1 MPTLNFSYN
10 DLCQLIGKK
19 IEKKRLEELILLNKG
34 EVEDWKG
41 DEMTVEVTSD
51 RIDLL
56 SVEGIARALKGFLE
70 IELGIPKYPVQ
81 ESNVRLTVDEEVNQ
95 VRPFVVSGIIEDVEL
110 TDTSV
115 AQLMQMQ
122 EKLHATHCR
131 NRRKASIG
139 LHDLDK
145 IKPPIIYT
153 AKRPDEIYFIPLQ
166 ETKAMD
172 GKEILRKVKK
182 GVAYASLIRDSPL
195 YPVIIDSEET
205 FLSLPPIINSVDTA
219 VDPDTKNLFFEIT
232 CLDEQVARTALNV
245 LLCNICE
252 RKGTIKTVEIE
263 YYDGRIVN
271 LPDLTPQ
278 NWILHLDYTNQ
289 ILGLNLNLNELNKLI
304 KKSRM
309 ESNQKDRNTVEVFV
323 PPFRSNILHEIDL
336 IEDVSIAYGYNKY
349 VTKLP
354 KVITIGK
361 EDKKA
366 IFTRKIRELMVGFGF
381 QEISNYIMTN
391 KEHLFSNMNLDEIE
405 IVEIANPVST
415 TFSVLRNNLIP
426 SMLNF
431 LQNNLHA
438 MYPQKIF
445 EAGDVVIV
453 DKKAQTKTKTMR
465 KLCAAITA
473 YSISFENIQAVL
485 FSLLQNLGLKNLEL
499 TPKEHNSFI
508 QGRVAE
514 IHVNGENI
522 GIIGEIS
529 IPVLKNFAL
538 ENPVALFEIELDQL
552 LK

>member
-10 DLCQLIGKK
+10 DLCKLIGKK
-19 IEKKRLEELILLNKG
+19 IEKKQLEELILLNKG
-34 EVEDWKG
+34 EVEDWIE

-81 ESNVRLTVDEEVNQ
+81 KSNVKLTVNEAVNQ

-122 EKLHATHCR
+122 EKLHTTHCR

-153 AKRPDEIYFIPLQ
+153 AKKPEDIYFIPLQ
-166 ETKAMD
+166 ESKAMD
-172 GKEILRKVKK
+172 GNEILRKVKK
-182 GVAYASLIRDSPL
+182 GIDYAPLIRDSPV
-195 YPVIIDSEET
+195 YPVIIDSKET
-205 FLSLPPIINSVDTA
+205 VLSLPPIINSVDTA
-219 VDPDTKNLFFEIT
+219 VDPNTKNLFFEIT
-232 CLDEQVARTALNV
+232 CLDEQVARIALNV
-245 LLCNICE
+245 LLCNISE
-252 RKGTIKTVEIE
+252 RKGTIKTVEVE
-263 YYDGRIVN
+263 YFDGRIAN
-271 LPDLTPQ
+271 LPDLNPQ
-278 NWILHLDYTNQ
+278 TKTLHLDYANQ
-289 ILGLNLNLNELNKLI
+289 VLGLSLNLNELNKLI

-309 ESNQKDRNTVEVFV
+309 DVKPKDKNTIEVLV
-323 PPFRSNILHEIDL
+323 PAFRSNILHEIDL
-336 IEDVSIAYGYNKY
+336 IEDVSIAYGYNKF
-349 VTKLP
+349 VTELP
-354 KVITIGK
+354 QVITIGK
-361 EDKKA
+361 ESKKA

-391 KEHLFSNMNLDEIE
+391 KEYLFSHMNLHEVE

-415 TFSVLRNNLIP
+415 TFSVLRNSLIP

-431 LQNNLHA
+431 LRNNLHA
-438 MYPQKIF
+438 VYPQKTF
-445 EAGDVVIV
+445 ETGDVVII
-453 DKKAQTKTKTMR
+453 DKKAQTKTNILSR
-465 KLCAAITA
+465 LCAAITSF
-473 YSISFENIQAVL
+473 SISFENIQAVL
-485 FSLLQNLGLKNLEL
+485 FSLFQNLDLRNIKLESI
-499 TPKEHNSFI
+499 EHNSFI

-514 IHVNGENI
+514 IRVNNKKI

-529 IPVLKNFAL
+529 VPVLKNFAL
-538 ENPVALFEIELDQL
+538 ENPVALFEINLDNL
-552 LK
+552 LS